1 MVRATHFTR
10 DPANRDRVVEHIAA
24 GNPQEA
30 EDPAYANALLDTVL
44 EKGVPHNLENGWG
57 YNDPEHWQIWHDSL
71 LATGEPEAPLEDLE
85 SVYTNEFIETRSEE
99 RRVGKECVST
109 CRSRWS
115 TYHEEKKNIT
125 YRHSIPQK

>member
-44 EKGVPHNLENGWG
+44 EKGVPHTLENGWG
-57 YNDPEHWQIWHDSL
+57 YNDPEHWQIWHDRL
-71 LATGEPEAPLEDLE
+71 LATGEPEEPTQDLD
-85 SVYTNEFIETRSEE
+85 SVHTTELKETWKE
-99 RRVGKECVST
+99 RTSDVEGKGG
-109 CRSRWS
+109 
-115 TYHEEKKNIT
+115 
-125 YRHSIPQK
+125 